1 MTLSHLNRR
10 LHLYLGLTL
19 LPWLFMYGLSSIPF
33 AHNGF
38 FQQRDA
44 ATGLP
49 LWTVR
54 AEGTFDAPVP
64 DNPEAL
70 RALGGALLADAG
82 IRDLSYGVYRP
93 NATQVNVFAFTFWEH
108 TRIIYTPAKQQY
120 RVEDRRF
127 RWDQFLTGLH
137 ARGGFDQDRAFVR
150 SWSVVVD
157 VVQVAILLWI
167 ATGLV
172 MWWPLRG
179 HRLWGLLAIA
189 AGTVSFVIF
198 TLRL

>member
-1 MTLSHLNRR
+1 MTLTHLNRR

-19 LPWLFMYGLSSIPF
+19 LPWFFMYGVSSIPF
-33 AHNGF
+33 AHNTF
-38 FQQRDA
+38 FQQLDA
-44 ATGLP
+44 SKGVP

-64 DNPEAL
+64 DEPEAL
-70 RALGGALLADAG
+70 RALGGTLLEAAG
-82 IRDLSYGVYRP
+82 IRDMSYGVYQP
-93 NATQVNVFAFTFWEH
+93 NPTQVNVFAFTFWTH
-108 TRIIYTPAKQQY
+108 TQVIYVPAEQRYTVQ
-120 RVEDRRF
+120 DRRF

-137 ARGGFDQDRAFVR
+137 ARGGFDQESVLAR
-150 SWSVVVD
+150 SWSVIVD
-157 VVQVAILLWI
+157 LVQVAILLWI

-189 AGTVSFVIF
+189 AGVVTFAVF
-198 TLRL
+198 TLAL

>member
-1 MTLSHLNRR
+1 
-10 LHLYLGLTL
+10 
-19 LPWLFMYGLSSIPF
+19 
-33 AHNGF
+33 
-38 FQQRDA
+38 
-44 ATGLP
+44 
-49 LWTVR
+49 
-54 AEGTFDAPVP
+54 VP

-137 ARGGFDQDRAFVR
+137 ARGGFDQDGALVR

-157 VVQVAILLWI
+157 IVQVAILLWI